1 VCRSHRVVSV
11 TTQINVI
18 KRCDTYL
25 MKLTK
30 KLIAIPVVVLV
41 AAAAFALP
49 ASAATPERY
58 VTVNAEGIVQV
69 TPDAVRINAS
79 VSLVAGTSALALSKT
94 STAAAKVRAALV
106 AKKIATKDIKTT
118 SISVYPEYNYTQ
130 DKGSVQIGY
139 RASQSFEVIVRNAA
153 SAGAVVDD
161 VVAAAGDDVQIQGA
175 TPFVLDSA
183 KATASARAAAVA
195 NARAKAK
202 SYAELLDVKLGK
214 VTYLVENSSPVSYTP
229 LMGVAKAADSG
240 ATEIDLGNQDVT
252 VSITIRWSLL

>member
-1 VCRSHRVVSV
+1 
-11 TTQINVI
+11 
-18 KRCDTYL
+18 

-30 KLIAIPVVVLV
+30 KLIAIPVVAAVALV

-58 VTVNAEGIVQV
+58 ITINAEGVVKV
-69 TPDAVRINAS
+69 TPDAVRLNAN
-79 VSLVAGTSALALSKT
+79 VTLIAATSAEALSKT
-94 STAAAKVRAALV
+94 SAAAAKVRAALV

-139 RASQSFEVIVRNAA
+139 RASQSFEVIIRNAT

-161 VVAAAGDDVQIQGA
+161 VVTAAGDSIQIQGA
-175 TPFVLDSA
+175 TPFVLDST
-183 KATASARAAAVA
+183 KATASARTAAVA
-195 NARAKAK
+195 NAKAKAS
-202 SYAELLDVKLGK
+202 SYASLLGVKLGK
-214 VTYLVENSSPVSYTP
+214 VTYLVENSSPVSYPTI
-229 LMGVAKAADSG
+229 LGMAKAADSG

>member
-1 VCRSHRVVSV
+1 
-11 TTQINVI
+11 
-18 KRCDTYL
+18 

-30 KLIAIPVVVLV
+30 KYIAIPVAVLV

-49 ASAATPERY
+49 ASAANPERY
-58 VTVNAEGIVQV
+58 VTVNAEGVVQV

-79 VSLVAGTSALALSKT
+79 VSLVAGTSAQALSKT

-106 AKKIATKDIKTT
+106 AKKIATKDITTT

-214 VTYLVENSSPVSYTP
+214 VTYLVENSSPVSYSP
-229 LMGVAKAADSG
+229 IMGIAKAADSG

>member
-11 TTQINVI
+11 ATQINVI
-18 KRCDTYL
+18 KRCDTYA

-214 VTYLVENSSPVSYTP
+214 VTYLVENSSPVSYEP
-229 LMGVAKAADSG
+229 LRGVAKAADSG

-252 VSITIRWSLL
+252 VSITIRWSLI

>member
-1 VCRSHRVVSV
+1 
-11 TTQINVI
+11 
-18 KRCDTYL
+18 

-79 VSLVAGTSALALSKT
+79 VSLVAGTSAQALSKT

-229 LMGVAKAADSG
+229 IMGVAKAADSG

>member
-1 VCRSHRVVSV
+1 
-11 TTQINVI
+11 
-18 KRCDTYL
+18 

-30 KLIAIPVVVLV
+30 KYIAIPVVALV

-58 VTVNAEGIVQV
+58 VTVNAEGVVQV

-79 VSLVAGTSALALSKT
+79 VSLVAGTSAQALSKT

-118 SISVYPEYNYTQ
+118 SITVYPEYNYTQ

-214 VTYLVENSSPVSYTP
+214 VTYLVENSSPVSYQP
-229 LMGVAKAADSG
+229 LMGVAKSADTG

>member
-1 VCRSHRVVSV
+1 
-11 TTQINVI
+11 
-18 KRCDTYL
+18 

-30 KLIAIPVVVLV
+30 KYIAIPVVALV
-41 AAAAFALP
+41 AAAAFAWP
-49 ASAATPERY
+49 ASAATPARY
-58 VTVNAEGIVQV
+58 VTVNAEGVVQV

-79 VSLVAGTSALALSKT
+79 VSLVAGTSAQALSKT

-161 VVAAAGDDVQIQGA
+161 VVTAAGDDVQIQGA

-214 VTYLVENSSPVSYTP
+214 VTYLVENSSPVSYAP
-229 LMGVAKAADSG
+229 IMGVAKAADSG

>member
-1 VCRSHRVVSV
+1 VRRSHRVVSV
-11 TTQINVI
+11 ATQINVI

-58 VTVNAEGIVQV
+58 VTVNAEGVVQV

>member
-1 VCRSHRVVSV
+1 
-11 TTQINVI
+11 
-18 KRCDTYL
+18 
-25 MKLTK
+25 MKLTKKLTPK
-30 KLIAIPVVVLV
+30 KLIAIPVVALV
-41 AAAAFALP
+41 AAAALALP

-79 VSLVAGTSALALSKT
+79 VSLVAGTSAQALSKT

-161 VVAAAGDDVQIQGA
+161 VVTAAGDDVQIQGA

-214 VTYLVENSSPVSYTP
+214 VTYLVENSSPVSYSP
-229 LMGVAKAADSG
+229 IMGIAKSADSG

-252 VSITIRWSLL
+252 VSITIRWSLI

>member
-1 VCRSHRVVSV
+1 
-11 TTQINVI
+11 
-18 KRCDTYL
+18 

-30 KLIAIPVVVLV
+30 KIIAIPVVVLV

-58 VTVNAEGIVQV
+58 VTVNAEGVVQV

-79 VSLVAGTSALALSKT
+79 VSLVAGTSAQALSKT

-106 AKKIATKDIKTT
+106 AKKIATKDVKTT

-214 VTYLVENSSPVSYTP
+214 VTYLVENSSPVSYAP
-229 LMGVAKAADSG
+229 IMGVAKAADTG

>member
-1 VCRSHRVVSV
+1 
-11 TTQINVI
+11 
-18 KRCDTYL
+18 

-30 KLIAIPVVVLV
+30 KLIAIPVVAAVALV

-58 VTVNAEGIVQV
+58 VTVNAEGVVQV

-79 VSLVAGTSALALSKT
+79 VSLVAGTSAQALSKT

-118 SISVYPEYNYTQ
+118 SITVYPEYNYTQ

-195 NARAKAK
+195 NAKAKAS
-202 SYAELLDVKLGK
+202 SYASLLGVKLGK
-214 VTYLVENSSPVSYTP
+214 VTYLVENSSPVSYAP
-229 LMGVAKAADSG
+229 IMGVAKAADSG

>member
-1 VCRSHRVVSV
+1 
-11 TTQINVI
+11 
-18 KRCDTYL
+18 

-58 VTVNAEGIVQV
+58 VTVNAEGVVQV

-79 VSLVAGTSALALSKT
+79 VSLVAGTSAQALSKT

-118 SISVYPEYNYTQ
+118 SITVYPEYNYTQ

-229 LMGVAKAADSG
+229 IMGVAKAADTG

>member
-1 VCRSHRVVSV
+1 
-11 TTQINVI
+11 
-18 KRCDTYL
+18 

-30 KLIAIPVVVLV
+30 KLTPRKLIAIPVVTLI
-41 AAAAFALP
+41 AAAALALP
-49 ASAATPERY
+49 ASAATDERY
-58 VTVNAEGIVQV
+58 ITVNAEGVVQV
-69 TPDAVRINAS
+69 TPDAVRLSANVTYMAS
-79 VSLVAGTSALALSKT
+79 TSAEALSKT
-94 STAAAKVRAALV
+94 SAAAAKVRAALI

-118 SISVYPEYNYTQ
+118 RISVYPEYNYTQ

-139 RASQSFEVIVRNAA
+139 RANQSFEVVIRNAT

-161 VVAAAGDDVQIQGA
+161 VVAAAGDNVQIQGA

-214 VTYLVENSSPVSYTP
+214 VTYLVENSSPTSYEP
-229 LMGVAKAADSG
+229 LMGVAKSSDAM

-252 VSITIRWSLL
+252 VSITIRWSLI

>member
-1 VCRSHRVVSV
+1 MK
-11 TTQINVI
+11 TT
-18 KRCDTYL
+18 K
-25 MKLTK
+25 KLTSR
-30 KLIAIPVVVLV
+30 KLIAIPVVALV
-41 AAAAFALP
+41 AAAVFALP

-58 VTVNAEGIVQV
+58 VTVNAEGVVQV

-118 SISVYPEYNYTQ
+118 SITVYPEYNYTQ

-202 SYAELLDVKLGK
+202 SYAQLLDVKLGK

-229 LMGVAKAADSG
+229 IMGVAKAADSG
-240 ATEIDLGNQDVT
+240 ATEIDLGKQDVT

>member
-1 VCRSHRVVSV
+1 
-11 TTQINVI
+11 
-18 KRCDTYL
+18 

-58 VTVNAEGIVQV
+58 VTVNAEGVVQV

-195 NARAKAK
+195 NARTKAK

>member
-1 VCRSHRVVSV
+1 M
-11 TTQINVI
+11 
-18 KRCDTYL
+18 KRCDTNL

-30 KLIAIPVVVLV
+30 KYIAIPVVALV
-41 AAAAFALP
+41 AAAALALP

-58 VTVNAEGIVQV
+58 VTVNAEGVVQV
-69 TPDAVRINAS
+69 TPDAVRLNAS
-79 VSLVAGTSALALSKT
+79 VSLVAGTSAQALSKT

-214 VTYLVENSSPVSYTP
+214 VTYLVENSSPVSYSP
-229 LMGVAKAADSG
+229 IMGIAKAADSG

>member
-1 VCRSHRVVSV
+1 
-11 TTQINVI
+11 
-18 KRCDTYL
+18 

-30 KLIAIPVVVLV
+30 KYIAIPVVALV

-58 VTVNAEGIVQV
+58 VTVNAEGVVQV

-79 VSLVAGTSALALSKT
+79 VSLVAGTSAQALSKT

-118 SISVYPEYNYTQ
+118 SITVYPEYNYTQ

-214 VTYLVENSSPVSYTP
+214 VSYLVENSSPVSYAP
-229 LMGVAKAADSG
+229 IMGVAKAADTG

-252 VSITIRWSLL
+252 VSITIRWSLI

>member
-1 VCRSHRVVSV
+1 
-11 TTQINVI
+11 
-18 KRCDTYL
+18 

-30 KLIAIPVVVLV
+30 KLIAIPVVAAVVLV

-161 VVAAAGDDVQIQGA
+161 VVAAAGDDVQVQGA

>member
-1 VCRSHRVVSV
+1 
-11 TTQINVI
+11 
-18 KRCDTYL
+18 

-139 RASQSFEVIVRNAA
+139 RASQSFEVIVRNAS

-161 VVAAAGDDVQIQGA
+161 VVAAAGDDVQVQGA

>member
-1 VCRSHRVVSV
+1 
-11 TTQINVI
+11 
-18 KRCDTYL
+18 
-25 MKLTK
+25 MKLNK
-30 KLIAIPVVVLV
+30 KFIAIPVVALV

-58 VTVNAEGIVQV
+58 VTVNAEGVVQV
-69 TPDAVRINAS
+69 TPDAVRLNAS
-79 VSLVAGTSALALSKT
+79 VTNLASTSTSALSQT
-94 STAAAKVRAALV
+94 SAAAAKVRAALV

-118 SISVYPEYNYTQ
+118 TISVFPEYNYTQ

-139 RASQSFEVIVRNAA
+139 RATQGFEVIIRNAA
-153 SAGAVVDD
+153 SAGVVVDD
-161 VVAAAGDDVQIQGA
+161 VVAAAGDLVQIQGA

-202 SYAELLDVKLGK
+202 SYAQLLDVKLGK
-214 VTYLVENSSPVSYTP
+214 VTYLVENSSPVSYVP

-240 ATEIDLGNQDVT
+240 ATEIDLGKQDVT
-252 VSITIRWSLL
+252 VSITIRWSLV